1 MRQKNPVTNPDFLLL
16 TDAAKELYSVAAEE
30 PIYDYHCHL
39 APEEIAQDRQW
50 DNLTEVWLAGDHYKW
65 RALRAAG
72 ISEKYIT
79 GDASAFEKFCAFAE
93 TMPKLLRN
101 PLWHWSH
108 LELSRAFGINEVLN
122 QSTAQRI
129 WDEAN
134 TQLGKI
140 SARTL
145 LAHFRVA
152 AIGTTDDPCDNLSH
166 HIEIA
171 KSNLETRVYPAFR
184 PDKALAADDAGLFQ
198 TWIQRLE
205 QASGISCNNFD
216 AFLEAIANR
225 HSFFHKLGSR
235 LSDHGLEQCFGRGG
249 TKDQA
254 KEVYDAA
261 RRGETISKDAL
272 QAYRGYMMVYF
283 GELDA
288 SRKWTKQL
296 HLGALRNTNS
306 RGRLQLGA
314 DAGYDSIGDF
324 PQVSPLVEY
333 LDELDKRKSLPKMV
347 LYNLNPTD
355 NYAIA
360 AACGN
365 FQGDGVAGK
374 IQYGSGWWFLDQ
386 LDGMRWQINT
396 LSQVGLLSNFVGM
409 LTDSRSFLSYPRH
422 EYFRRLLC
430 NIIGNDVENGLL
442 PNDIETI
449 KDMVRRISYGNAVQ
463 YFEMEA
469 GEV

>member
-166 HIEIA
+166 HIEIS

-184 PDKALAADDAGLFQ
+184 PDRALAADDAGLFQ
-198 TWIQRLE
+198 TWIQQLE
-205 QASGISCNNFD
+205 QVSGISCNNFD

-254 KEVYDAA
+254 TEVYDAA

-449 KDMVRRISYGNAVQ
+449 KDLVRRISYGNAVQ

>member
-442 PNDIETI
+442 PNDIKTI

>member
-152 AIGTTDDPCDNLSH
+152 AIGTTDDPCDKLSH

-171 KSNLETRVYPAFR
+171 KSKLATRVYPAFR

-430 NIIGNDVENGLL
+430 NIIGNDVEQGLL
-442 PNDIETI
+442 PDDLATI
-449 KDMVRRISYGNAVQ
+449 KNMIRCISYKNAVNF
-463 YFEMEA
+463 FEMKP

>member
-16 TDAAKELYSVAAEE
+16 SDTAKELYAVAAKE

-39 APEEIAQDRQW
+39 SPKEIAQNKQW
-50 DNLTEVWLAGDHYKW
+50 DNLAEVWLAGDHYKW

-72 ISEKYIT
+72 IPEKYIT
-79 GDASAFEKFCAFAE
+79 GNATDYEKFCAFAE
-93 TMPKLLRN
+93 TMPKLFRN

-108 LELSRAFGINEVLN
+108 LELSRVFGINEVLN
-122 QSTAQRI
+122 QSSAQRI

-140 SARTL
+140 SAQTL
-145 LAHFRVA
+145 LADFRVA
-152 AIGTTDDPCDNLSH
+152 AIGTTDDPCDSLPH

-171 KSNLETRVYPAFR
+171 KSELKTRVYPAFR
-184 PDKALAADDAGLFQ
+184 PDKALAADDAELFQ
-198 TWIQRLE
+198 SWVQRLE
-205 QASGISCNNFD
+205 QASGIPCHDFD

-225 HSFFHKLGSR
+225 HSFFHDLGSR

-249 TKDQA
+249 TKDEA
-254 KEVYDAA
+254 TEVYNAALRGDAI
-261 RRGETISKDAL
+261 TSDAL

-306 RGRLQLGA
+306 RGRLLLGA

-324 PQVSPLVEY
+324 PQVGPLVEY

-347 LYNLNPTD
+347 LYNLNPSD

-365 FQGDGVAGK
+365 FQGDGIAGK

-396 LSQVGLLSNFVGM
+396 LSQVGLLSTFVGM

-430 NIIGNDVENGLL
+430 NIIGNDIERGLL
-442 PNDIETI
+442 PSDIETI
-449 KDMVRRISYGNAVQ
+449 KNMVRRISYGNAVQ

>member
-16 TDAAKELYSVAAEE
+16 SDTAKELYAVAAKE

-39 APEEIAQDRQW
+39 SPKEIAQDKQW
-50 DNLTEVWLAGDHYKW
+50 DNLAEVWLAGDHYKW

-72 ISEKYIT
+72 IPEKYIT
-79 GDASAFEKFCAFAE
+79 GNATDYEKFCAFAE

-108 LELSRAFGINEVLN
+108 LELSRVFGINEVLN
-122 QSTAQRI
+122 QSSAQRI
-129 WDEAN
+129 WDAAN

-140 SARTL
+140 SARSL
-145 LAHFRVA
+145 LMHFRVA
-152 AIGTTDDPCDNLSH
+152 AIGTTDDPCDSLAH
-166 HIEIA
+166 HSEIT
-171 KSNLETRVYPAFR
+171 KSDLETRVYPAFR
-184 PDKALAADDAGLFQ
+184 PDKALAADDFEVFEN
-198 TWIQRLE
+198 WIQRLE
-205 QASGISCNNFD
+205 QTSGIPCNDFD

-225 HSFFHKLGSR
+225 HSFFHDLGSR

-254 KEVYDAA
+254 TEVYNAA
-261 RRGETISKDAL
+261 RRGETVSQDAL
-272 QAYRGYMMVYF
+272 QAYRGYMMIYF

-288 SRKWTKQL
+288 KNKWTKQL

-324 PQVSPLVEY
+324 QQVALLVEY
-333 LDELDKRKSLPKMV
+333 LDELDKRESLPKMV
-347 LYNLNPTD
+347 LYNLNPSD

-365 FQGDGVAGK
+365 FQGDGIAGK

-396 LSQVGLLSNFVGM
+396 LSQIGLLSNFVGM

-430 NIIGNDVENGLL
+430 NIIGNDVEQGIL
-442 PNDIETI
+442 PDDLAVI
-449 KDMVRRISYGNAVQ
+449 KNMIRCISYRNAVDF
-463 YFEMEA
+463 FEMKP
-469 GEV
+469 GDV

>member
-16 TDAAKELYSVAAEE
+16 TDTAKELYSVAAEE

-79 GDASAFEKFCAFAE
+79 GDASAYEKFCAFAE

-108 LELSRAFGINEVLN
+108 LELSRVFGINEVLN

-171 KSNLETRVYPAFR
+171 KSNLATRVYPAFR

-205 QASGISCNNFD
+205 QASGVSCNNFD

-463 YFEMEA
+463 YFDMEA

>member
-171 KSNLETRVYPAFR
+171 KSNLATRVYPAFR

-430 NIIGNDVENGLL
+430 NIIGNDVEQGLL
-442 PNDIETI
+442 PDDLATI
-449 KDMVRRISYGNAVQ
+449 KNMIRCISYKNAVNF
-463 YFEMEA
+463 FEMKP

>member
-171 KSNLETRVYPAFR
+171 KSNLATRVYPAFR

-396 LSQVGLLSNFVGM
+396 LSQIGLLSNFVGM

-430 NIIGNDVENGLL
+430 NIIGNDVEQGLL
-442 PNDIETI
+442 PDDLATI
-449 KDMVRRISYGNAVQ
+449 KNMIRCISYKNAVNF
-463 YFEMEA
+463 FEMKP

>member
-152 AIGTTDDPCDNLSH
+152 AIGTTDDPCDTLSH
-166 HIEIA
+166 HIEIS
-171 KSNLETRVYPAFR
+171 KSDLKTRVYPAFR
-184 PDKALAADDAGLFQ
+184 PDKALAVDDFEVFQ

-205 QASGISCNNFD
+205 QASGIPCNDFD
-216 AFLEAIANR
+216 AFLEALANR
-225 HSFFHKLGSR
+225 HTFFHTLGSR
-235 LSDHGLEQCFGRGG
+235 LSDHGLEHCFGRGD
-249 TKDQA
+249 TKEQA
-254 KEVYDAA
+254 TEVYNAA
-261 RRGETISKDAL
+261 RRGEMISKDAL

-288 SRKWTKQL
+288 SSSWTKQL

-306 RGRLQLGA
+306 RGRLQLGT

-430 NIIGNDVENGLL
+430 NIIGNDVEQGLL
-442 PNDIETI
+442 PDDLATI
-449 KDMVRRISYGNAVQ
+449 KNMIRCISYKNAVNF
-463 YFEMEA
+463 FEMKP

>member
-171 KSNLETRVYPAFR
+171 KSNLATRVYPAFR

>member
-16 TDAAKELYSVAAEE
+16 TDAAKELYAVAAEE

-171 KSNLETRVYPAFR
+171 KSNLATRVYPAFR

-430 NIIGNDVENGLL
+430 NIIGNDVEQGLL
-442 PNDIETI
+442 PDDLATI
-449 KDMVRRISYGNAVQ
+449 KNMIRCISYKNAVNF
-463 YFEMEA
+463 FEMKP

>member
-16 TDAAKELYSVAAEE
+16 SDTAKELYAVAAKE

-39 APEEIAQDRQW
+39 SPKEIAQDKQW
-50 DNLTEVWLAGDHYKW
+50 DNLAEVWLAGDHYKW

-72 ISEKYIT
+72 IPEKYIT
-79 GDASAFEKFCAFAE
+79 GNATDYEKFCAFAE

-108 LELSRAFGINEVLN
+108 LELSRVFGINEVLN
-122 QSTAQRI
+122 QSSAQRI
-129 WDEAN
+129 WDAAN

-140 SARTL
+140 SARSL
-145 LAHFRVA
+145 LMHFRVA
-152 AIGTTDDPCDNLSH
+152 AIGTTDDPCDSLAH
-166 HIEIA
+166 HSEIT
-171 KSNLETRVYPAFR
+171 KSDLETRVYPAFR
-184 PDKALAADDAGLFQ
+184 PDKALAADDFEDFKN
-198 TWIQRLE
+198 WIQRLE
-205 QASGISCNNFD
+205 QTSGIPCDDFD

-225 HSFFHKLGSR
+225 HSFFHDLGSR

-254 KEVYDAA
+254 TEVYNAA
-261 RRGETISKDAL
+261 RRGETVSQDAL
-272 QAYRGYMMVYF
+272 QAYRGYMMIYF

-288 SRKWTKQL
+288 KNKWTKQL

-324 PQVSPLVEY
+324 QQVGLLVEY
-333 LDELDKRKSLPKMV
+333 LDELDKRESLPKMV
-347 LYNLNPTD
+347 LYNLNPSD

-365 FQGDGVAGK
+365 FQGDGIAGK

-396 LSQVGLLSNFVGM
+396 LSQIGLLSNFVGM

-430 NIIGNDVENGLL
+430 NIIGNDVEQGIL
-442 PNDIETI
+442 PDDLAVI
-449 KDMVRRISYGNAVQ
+449 KNMIRCISYRNAVDF
-463 YFEMEA
+463 FEMKP
-469 GEV
+469 GDV

>member
-50 DNLTEVWLAGDHYKW
+50 DNLAEVWLAGDHYKW

-171 KSNLETRVYPAFR
+171 KSNLATRVYPAFR

-225 HSFFHKLGSR
+225 HTFFHTLGSR
-235 LSDHGLEQCFGRGG
+235 LSDHGLEHCFGRGG
-249 TKDQA
+249 TKEQA
-254 KEVYDAA
+254 TEVYNAA
-261 RRGETISKDAL
+261 RRGEMISKDAL

-288 SRKWTKQL
+288 SSSWTKQL

-347 LYNLNPTD
+347 LYNLNPAD

-430 NIIGNDVENGLL
+430 NIIGNDVEQGLL
-442 PNDIETI
+442 PDDLATI
-449 KDMVRRISYGNAVQ
+449 KNMIRCISYKNAVNF
-463 YFEMEA
+463 FEMKP

>member
-171 KSNLETRVYPAFR
+171 KSNLATRVYPAFR

-333 LDELDKRKSLPKMV
+333 LDELDKRNSLPKMV
-347 LYNLNPTD
+347 LYNLNPAE

-430 NIIGNDVENGLL
+430 NIIGNDVEQGLL
-442 PNDIETI
+442 PDDLATI
-449 KDMVRRISYGNAVQ
+449 KNMIRCISYKNAVNF
-463 YFEMEA
+463 FEMKP

>member
-39 APEEIAQDRQW
+39 APEEIAHDRQW

-171 KSNLETRVYPAFR
+171 KSNLATRVYPAFR
-184 PDKALAADDAGLFQ
+184 PDKALAAEDAGLFQ

-205 QASGISCNNFD
+205 QTSGISCNNFD

-272 QAYRGYMMVYF
+272 RAYRGYMMVYF

-430 NIIGNDVENGLL
+430 NIIGNDVEKGLL

>member
-171 KSNLETRVYPAFR
+171 KSNLATRVYPAFR

-205 QASGISCNNFD
+205 QASGVSCNNFD

-430 NIIGNDVENGLL
+430 NIIGNDVEQGLL
-442 PNDIETI
+442 PDDLATI
-449 KDMVRRISYGNAVQ
+449 KNMIRCISYKNAVNF
-463 YFEMEA
+463 FEMKP

>member
-1 MRQKNPVTNPDFLLL
+1 VRQKNPVTNPDFLLL

-171 KSNLETRVYPAFR
+171 KSNLATRVYPAFR

-225 HSFFHKLGSR
+225 HTFFHNLGSR
-235 LSDHGLEQCFGRGG
+235 LSDHGLEHCFGRGG
-249 TKDQA
+249 TKEQA
-254 KEVYDAA
+254 TEVYNAA
-261 RRGETISKDAL
+261 RQGEMISKDAL

-430 NIIGNDVENGLL
+430 NIIGNDVEQGLL
-442 PNDIETI
+442 PDDLATI
-449 KDMVRRISYGNAVQ
+449 KNMIRCISYKNAVNF
-463 YFEMEA
+463 FEMKP

>member
-16 TDAAKELYSVAAEE
+16 TDAAKELYAVAAEE

-152 AIGTTDDPCDNLSH
+152 AIGTTDDPCDKLSH

-171 KSNLETRVYPAFR
+171 KSKLATRVYPAFR

-249 TKDQA
+249 TKDQT

-324 PQVSPLVEY
+324 P
-333 LDELDKRKSLPKMV
+333 
-347 LYNLNPTD
+347 
-355 NYAIA
+355 
-360 AACGN
+360 
-365 FQGDGVAGK
+365 
-374 IQYGSGWWFLDQ
+374 
-386 LDGMRWQINT
+386 
-396 LSQVGLLSNFVGM
+396 
-409 LTDSRSFLSYPRH
+409 
-422 EYFRRLLC
+422 
-430 NIIGNDVENGLL
+430 
-442 PNDIETI
+442 
-449 KDMVRRISYGNAVQ
+449 
-463 YFEMEA
+463 
-469 GEV
+469 

>member
-16 TDAAKELYSVAAEE
+16 TDAAKELYSIAAEE

-166 HIEIA
+166 HIEIS

-184 PDKALAADDAGLFQ
+184 PDRALAADDAGLFQ
-198 TWIQRLE
+198 TWIQQLE
-205 QASGISCNNFD
+205 QVSGISCNNFD

-254 KEVYDAA
+254 TEVYDAA

-449 KDMVRRISYGNAVQ
+449 KDLVRRISYGNAVQ

>member
-16 TDAAKELYSVAAEE
+16 TDAAKELYAVAAEE

-50 DNLTEVWLAGDHYKW
+50 DNLAEVWLAGDHYKW

-152 AIGTTDDPCDNLSH
+152 AIGTTDDPCDKLSH

-171 KSNLETRVYPAFR
+171 KSKLATRVYPAFR

>member
-1 MRQKNPVTNPDFLLL
+1 VRQKNPVTNPDFLLL
-16 TDAAKELYSVAAEE
+16 NDAAKELYAVAAEE

-39 APEEIAQDRQW
+39 APEEIAQDKQW
-50 DNLTEVWLAGDHYKW
+50 DNLAEVWLAGDHYKW

-79 GDASAFEKFCAFAE
+79 GDASAYEKFCAFAE

-134 TQLGKI
+134 TQLSKI

-166 HIEIA
+166 HIEIS
-171 KSNLETRVYPAFR
+171 KSDLKTRVYPAFR
-184 PDKALAADDAGLFQ
+184 PDKALAVDDAVLFQ

-205 QASGISCNNFD
+205 QTSGISCNNFD
-216 AFLEAIANR
+216 TFLEAIANR
-225 HSFFHKLGSR
+225 HTFFHTLGSR

-254 KEVYDAA
+254 TEVYNAA
-261 RRGETISKDAL
+261 RRGETISTDAL
-272 QAYRGYMMVYF
+272 RAYRGYMMVYF
-283 GELDA
+283 GKLDA
-288 SRKWTKQL
+288 SRNWTKQL

-306 RGRLQLGA
+306 RGNLQLGA

-324 PQVSPLVEY
+324 PQVQPLVEY
-333 LDELDKRKSLPKMV
+333 LDELDKRESLPKMV
-347 LYNLNPTD
+347 LYNLNPAD

-360 AACGN
+360 ATCGN
-365 FQGDGVAGK
+365 FQNAGVAGK

-430 NIIGNDVENGLL
+430 NIIGNDIEQGLL
-442 PNDIETI
+442 PADLPVI
-449 KDMVRRISYGNAVQ
+449 KNIVRCISYKNAVNF
-463 YFEMEA
+463 FEMKP
-469 GEV
+469 GDV

>member
-16 TDAAKELYSVAAEE
+16 TDAAKELYAVAAEE

-171 KSNLETRVYPAFR
+171 KSNLATRVYPAFR

-205 QASGISCNNFD
+205 QASGVSCNNFD

-463 YFEMEA
+463 YFDMEA

>member
-166 HIEIA
+166 HIEIS
-171 KSNLETRVYPAFR
+171 KSSLETRVYPAFR
-184 PDKALAADDAGLFQ
+184 PDRALAADDAGLFQ

-254 KEVYDAA
+254 TEVYDAA

-449 KDMVRRISYGNAVQ
+449 KDLVRRISYGNAVQ

>member
-1 MRQKNPVTNPDFLLL
+1 MN
-16 TDAAKELYSVAAEE
+16 
-30 PIYDYHCHL
+30 
-39 APEEIAQDRQW
+39 
-50 DNLTEVWLAGDHYKW
+50 
-65 RALRAAG
+65 
-72 ISEKYIT
+72 
-79 GDASAFEKFCAFAE
+79 
-93 TMPKLLRN
+93 
-101 PLWHWSH
+101 
-108 LELSRAFGINEVLN
+108 
-122 QSTAQRI
+122 
-129 WDEAN
+129 
-134 TQLGKI
+134 
-140 SARTL
+140 
-145 LAHFRVA
+145 
-152 AIGTTDDPCDNLSH
+152 
-166 HIEIA
+166 
-171 KSNLETRVYPAFR
+171 
-184 PDKALAADDAGLFQ
+184 
-198 TWIQRLE
+198 
-205 QASGISCNNFD
+205 SCNNFD

-254 KEVYDAA
+254 TEVYDAA

-272 QAYRGYMMVYF
+272 QAYRGFMMVYF

-396 LSQVGLLSNFVGM
+396 LSQVGLLSNFVG
-409 LTDSRSFLSYPRH
+409 SFPIGSSILLS
-422 EYFRRLLC
+422 
-430 NIIGNDVENGLL
+430 
-442 PNDIETI
+442 
-449 KDMVRRISYGNAVQ
+449 
-463 YFEMEA
+463 
-469 GEV
+469 

>member
-16 TDAAKELYSVAAEE
+16 TDAAKELYAVAAEE

-152 AIGTTDDPCDNLSH
+152 AIGTTDDPCDKLSH

-171 KSNLETRVYPAFR
+171 KSKLATRVYPAFR

-205 QASGISCNNFD
+205 QASGVSCNNFD

-235 LSDHGLEQCFGRGG
+235 LSDHGLEHCFGRGG

-254 KEVYDAA
+254 KEVYNAA

-314 DAGYDSIGDF
+314 DAGYDSIGNF

>member
-79 GDASAFEKFCAFAE
+79 GDALAFEKFCAFAE

-171 KSNLETRVYPAFR
+171 KSNLATRVYPAFR

-430 NIIGNDVENGLL
+430 NIIGNDVEQGLL
-442 PNDIETI
+442 PDDLATI
-449 KDMVRRISYGNAVQ
+449 KNMIRCISYKNAVNF
-463 YFEMEA
+463 FEMKP

>member
-16 TDAAKELYSVAAEE
+16 TDAAKELYAVAAEE

-39 APEEIAQDRQW
+39 DPEEIAQDRQW
-50 DNLTEVWLAGDHYKW
+50 DNLAEVWLAGDHYKW

-171 KSNLETRVYPAFR
+171 KSNLATRVYPAFR

-430 NIIGNDVENGLL
+430 NIIGNDVEQGLL
-442 PNDIETI
+442 PDDLATI
-449 KDMVRRISYGNAVQ
+449 KNMIRCISYKNAVNF
-463 YFEMEA
+463 FEMKP

>member
-1 MRQKNPVTNPDFLLL
+1 VRQKNPVTNPDFLLL

-171 KSNLETRVYPAFR
+171 KSNLATRVYPAFR

-333 LDELDKRKSLPKMV
+333 LDELDKRNSLPKMV
-347 LYNLNPTD
+347 LYNLNPAE

-430 NIIGNDVENGLL
+430 NIIGNDVEQGLL
-442 PNDIETI
+442 PDDLATI
-449 KDMVRRISYGNAVQ
+449 KNMIRCISYKNAVNF
-463 YFEMEA
+463 FEMKP

>member
-171 KSNLETRVYPAFR
+171 KSNLATRVYPAFR

-235 LSDHGLEQCFGRGG
+235 LSDHGLEHCFGRGG

-254 KEVYDAA
+254 KEVYNAA

-314 DAGYDSIGDF
+314 DAGYDSIGNF

-430 NIIGNDVENGLL
+430 NIIGNDVEQGLL
-442 PNDIETI
+442 PDDLATI
-449 KDMVRRISYGNAVQ
+449 KNMIRCISYKNAVNF
-463 YFEMEA
+463 FEMKP

>member
-16 TDAAKELYSVAAEE
+16 TDAAKELYAVAAEE

-152 AIGTTDDPCDNLSH
+152 AIGTTDDPCDSLSH

-171 KSNLETRVYPAFR
+171 KSNLATRVYPAFR

-261 RRGETISKDAL
+261 HRGETISKDAL

-396 LSQVGLLSNFVGM
+396 LSQIGLLSNFVGM

-430 NIIGNDVENGLL
+430 NIIGNDVEQGLL
-442 PNDIETI
+442 PNDLATI
-449 KDMVRRISYGNAVQ
+449 KNMIRCISYKNAVNF
-463 YFEMEA
+463 FEMKP

>member
-1 MRQKNPVTNPDFLLL
+1 VRQKNPVTNPDFLLSN
-16 TDAAKELYSVAAEE
+16 DAAKELYTVAAEQ

-39 APEEIAQDRQW
+39 PPQEIAQDKQW
-50 DNLTEVWLAGDHYKW
+50 ENLADVWLAGDHYKW

-72 ISEKYIT
+72 VSEKYIT
-79 GDASAFEKFCAFAE
+79 GNATAYEKFLAFAE
-93 TMPKLLRN
+93 TMPRLLRN

-108 LELSRAFGINEVLN
+108 LELSRVFGINEVLN
-122 QSTAQRI
+122 TSSAQRI

-134 TQLGKI
+134 TQLSKI

-145 LAHFRVA
+145 LKRFRVA
-152 AIGTTDDPCDNLSH
+152 AIGTTDDPCDSLAH
-166 HIEIA
+166 HSQIA
-171 KSNLETRVYPAFR
+171 KSDLGTRVYPTFR
-184 PDKALAADDAGLFQ
+184 PDKALAADDSEVFQ
-198 TWIQRLE
+198 TWIQWLE
-205 QASGISCNNFD
+205 RSTGTPCQDFGS
-216 AFLEAIANR
+216 FLEAIASR
-225 HSFFHKLGSR
+225 HSFFHDLGSR
-235 LSDHGLEQCFGRGG
+235 ISDHGLEQCFGRGG
-249 TKDQA
+249 TRDQA
-254 KEVYDAA
+254 AKVYDTA
-261 RRGETISKDAL
+261 RRGELISDEAL

-288 SRKWTKQL
+288 KRKWTKQL

-324 PQVSPLVEY
+324 QQVGLLVEY
-333 LDELDKRKSLPKMV
+333 LDELDKRESLPKMV
-347 LYNLNPTD
+347 LYNLNPSD

-365 FQGDGVAGK
+365 FQGDGIAGK

-396 LSQVGLLSNFVGM
+396 LSQIGLLSNFVGM

-430 NIIGNDVENGLL
+430 NILGNDIEQGLL
-442 PNDIETI
+442 PDDLSVMKNMIRC
-449 KDMVRRISYGNAVQ
+449 VSYQNAVSF
-463 YFEMEA
+463 FEMA
-469 GEV
+469 PGEV

>member
-1 MRQKNPVTNPDFLLL
+1 MRQRNPVTNPDFLLL
-16 TDAAKELYSVAAEE
+16 TDAAKELYAVAAEE

-50 DNLTEVWLAGDHYKW
+50 DNLAEVWLAGDHYKW

-108 LELSRAFGINEVLN
+108 LELSRVFGINEVLN
-122 QSTAQRI
+122 QTTAQRI

-134 TQLGKI
+134 TQLRKI

-152 AIGTTDDPCDNLSH
+152 AIGTTDDPCDKLSH

-171 KSNLETRVYPAFR
+171 KSKLATRVYPAFR

-430 NIIGNDVENGLL
+430 NIIGNDVEQGLL
-442 PNDIETI
+442 PDDLATI
-449 KDMVRRISYGNAVQ
+449 KNMIRCISYKNAVNF
-463 YFEMEA
+463 FEMKP

>member
-16 TDAAKELYSVAAEE
+16 NDAAKELYAVAAEE

-39 APEEIAQDRQW
+39 APEEIAQDKQW
-50 DNLTEVWLAGDHYKW
+50 DNLAEVWLAGDHYKW

-79 GDASAFEKFCAFAE
+79 GDASAYEKFCAFAE

-134 TQLGKI
+134 TQLSNI

-166 HIEIA
+166 HIEIS
-171 KSNLETRVYPAFR
+171 KSDLKTRVYPAFR
-184 PDKALAADDAGLFQ
+184 PDKALAVDDAVLFQ

-205 QASGISCNNFD
+205 QTSGISCNNFD
-216 AFLEAIANR
+216 TFLEAIANR
-225 HSFFHKLGSR
+225 HTFFHTLGSR

-254 KEVYDAA
+254 TEVYNAA
-261 RRGETISKDAL
+261 RRGETISTDAL
-272 QAYRGYMMVYF
+272 RAYRGYMMVYF
-283 GELDA
+283 GKLDA
-288 SRKWTKQL
+288 SRNWTKQL

-306 RGRLQLGA
+306 RGNLQLGA

-324 PQVSPLVEY
+324 PQVQPLVEY
-333 LDELDKRKSLPKMV
+333 LDELDKRESLPKMV
-347 LYNLNPTD
+347 LYNLNPAD

-360 AACGN
+360 ATCGN
-365 FQGDGVAGK
+365 FQNAGVAGK

-430 NIIGNDVENGLL
+430 NIIGNDIEQGLL
-442 PNDIETI
+442 PADLPVI
-449 KDMVRRISYGNAVQ
+449 KNIVRCISYKNAVNF
-463 YFEMEA
+463 FEMKP
-469 GEV
+469 GDV

>member
-1 MRQKNPVTNPDFLLL
+1 VRQKNPVTNPDFLLL
-16 TDAAKELYSVAAEE
+16 TDAAKELYAVAAEE

-152 AIGTTDDPCDNLSH
+152 AIGTTDDPCDSLSH

-171 KSNLETRVYPAFR
+171 KSNLATRVYPAFR

-396 LSQVGLLSNFVGM
+396 LSQIGLLSNFVGM

-430 NIIGNDVENGLL
+430 NIIGNDVEQGLL
-442 PNDIETI
+442 PNDLATI
-449 KDMVRRISYGNAVQ
+449 KNMIRCISYKNAVNF
-463 YFEMEA
+463 FEMKP

>member
-16 TDAAKELYSVAAEE
+16 NDAAKELYAVAAEE

-39 APEEIAQDRQW
+39 APEEIAQDKQW
-50 DNLTEVWLAGDHYKW
+50 DNLAEVWLAGDHYKW

-79 GDASAFEKFCAFAE
+79 GDASAYEKFCAFAE

-134 TQLGKI
+134 TQLSKI

-166 HIEIA
+166 HIEIS
-171 KSNLETRVYPAFR
+171 KSDLKTRVYPAFR
-184 PDKALAADDAGLFQ
+184 PDKALAVDDAVLFQ

-205 QASGISCNNFD
+205 QTSGISCNNFD
-216 AFLEAIANR
+216 TFLEAIANR
-225 HSFFHKLGSR
+225 HTFFHTLGSR

-254 KEVYDAA
+254 TEVYNAA
-261 RRGETISKDAL
+261 RRGETISTDAL
-272 QAYRGYMMVYF
+272 RAYRGYMMVYF
-283 GELDA
+283 GKLDA
-288 SRKWTKQL
+288 SRNWTKQL

-306 RGRLQLGA
+306 RGNLQLGA

-324 PQVSPLVEY
+324 PQVQPLVEY
-333 LDELDKRKSLPKMV
+333 LDELDKRESLPKMV
-347 LYNLNPTD
+347 LYNLNPAD

-360 AACGN
+360 ATCGN
-365 FQGDGVAGK
+365 FQNAGVAGK

-430 NIIGNDVENGLL
+430 NIIGNDIEQGLL
-442 PNDIETI
+442 PADLPVI
-449 KDMVRRISYGNAVQ
+449 KNIVRCISYKNAVNF
-463 YFEMEA
+463 FEMKP
-469 GEV
+469 GDV